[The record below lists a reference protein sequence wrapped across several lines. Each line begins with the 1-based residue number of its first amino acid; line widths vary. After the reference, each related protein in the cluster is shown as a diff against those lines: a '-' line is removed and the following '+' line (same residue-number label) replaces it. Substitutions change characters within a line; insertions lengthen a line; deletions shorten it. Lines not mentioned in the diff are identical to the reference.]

1 MDNPKE
7 TKKYTVGEALAEFY
21 IDTERKQFEA
31 ILKQLWRLTM
41 EDACRDGLIS
51 ENNMN
56 DTKTLNLKKVTK

>member
-31 ILKQLWRLTM
+31 ILKQIWRLTM
-41 EDACRDGLIS
+41 EDACRAGLIS
-51 ENNMN
+51 EKQYERYKNIEFKEG
-56 DTKTLNLKKVTK
+56 D